1 MNALAAKE
9 RWTVSRRLLE
19 PVQRDAIVQ
28 SLLDYHGSKVKTAE
42 SLGVSRAA
50 IYRKIHQ
57 YGIITR
63 ASYPAMRPRT
73 GSTSE
78 RHHATVAEAATAG
91 SRCEGN
97 RRGGAMLSAAAHPRA
112 LTDGDRL
119 AVARKRF
126 LSGES
131 VAPDEVRETILASWQ
146 RSPQWNAAAGHIELP
161 YVRDPNLD
169 TPLARSALPMLLNLR
184 KLLKG

>member
-1 MNALAAKE
+1 
-9 RWTVSRRLLE
+9 
-19 PVQRDAIVQ
+19 
-28 SLLDYHGSKVKTAE
+28 
-42 SLGVSRAA
+42 
-50 IYRKIHQ
+50 
-57 YGIITR
+57 
-63 ASYPAMRPRT
+63 
-73 GSTSE
+73 
-78 RHHATVAEAATAG
+78 
-91 SRCEGN
+91 
-97 RRGGAMLSAAAHPRA
+97 MLSAAAHPRA

-119 AVARKRF
+119 AVARERF

-131 VAPDEVRETILASWQ
+131 VAPNEVRETILASWQ

>member
-1 MNALAAKE
+1 
-9 RWTVSRRLLE
+9 
-19 PVQRDAIVQ
+19 
-28 SLLDYHGSKVKTAE
+28 
-42 SLGVSRAA
+42 
-50 IYRKIHQ
+50 
-57 YGIITR
+57 
-63 ASYPAMRPRT
+63 
-73 GSTSE
+73 
-78 RHHATVAEAATAG
+78 
-91 SRCEGN
+91 
-97 RRGGAMLSAAAHPRA
+97 MLSAAAHPRA

-119 AVARKRF
+119 AVARERF

-146 RSPQWNAAAGHIELP
+146 RSPQWNVAADHIELP

>member
-1 MNALAAKE
+1 
-9 RWTVSRRLLE
+9 
-19 PVQRDAIVQ
+19 
-28 SLLDYHGSKVKTAE
+28 
-42 SLGVSRAA
+42 
-50 IYRKIHQ
+50 
-57 YGIITR
+57 
-63 ASYPAMRPRT
+63 
-73 GSTSE
+73 
-78 RHHATVAEAATAG
+78 
-91 SRCEGN
+91 
-97 RRGGAMLSAAAHPRA
+97 MLSAAAHPRA

-119 AVARKRF
+119 AVARERF